1 MTTKYYV
8 DELGS
13 YLGAFVGAEP
23 PVGAIEVP
31 VPPSSGADIWDGE
44 AFQPAPPTVPARVP
58 MLSAHLELIAAGWM
72 PEIDAFIER
81 MPGPDRSMARVWLDK
96 ALTMARNH
104 PLVLSILAAIGKTE
118 SEVDALFIRA
128 GARDD

>member
-1 MTTKYYV
+1 MIARYYV
-8 DELGS
+8 DSAGAYLGS
-13 YLGAFVGAEP
+13 FVGAEP
-23 PVGAIEVP
+23 PAGSIEVFE
-31 VPPSSGADIWDGE
+31 PPLHGDDIWDG
-44 AFQPAPPTVPARVP
+44 ARFNSAPPVVPERVP

-72 PEIDAFIER
+72 PEIDAFIGE
-81 MPGPDRSMARVWLDK
+81 MPDPDRSIARVWLDK

-104 PLVLSILAAIGKTE
+104 PLVLSIPAAIGKTE